1 MLQFVQKIEQFV
13 LHKINFLF
21 LFFSSS
27 IIILSIYKLYRFV
40 YTWHDGWL
48 LADWLINY
56 EDGGFKRRGLSGSLF
71 FVIQDLT
78 GITLPA
84 LVMIF
89 QLVLMV
95 LFFLLFYILIK
106 NKKKN
111 NLLMLFSI
119 SPLAFSFWL
128 YQTHEIGRKDILIFI
143 YFLLLIFYIEQKKRN
158 LYLEFCFVICAII
171 LVLFHEL
178 FIFYMPYVFALFFIF
193 NHTKPYK
200 IDLKFIL
207 SICFSCFITAIIIL
221 IFGKKINE
229 GNTLQILKNRGVERY
244 IDNGI
249 LTFSFEQNEFFQR
262 LFWDYLSFIIPI
274 ILAFISLKWIIQ
286 SMQLKPALQQKI
298 LTFIIL
304 NFIFSLPL
312 FYLAIDWGRWIFIH
326 CVLWIIILSSLNEM
340 KISIISFFKINNNI
354 KAIVLS
360 IIIFAYLFLWNM
372 AIDYPGF
379 IFLNHFW
386 RRIFTLF

>member
-1 MLQFVQKIEQFV
+1 MLQYIQKVEQFV
-13 LHKINFLF
+13 LQKSNYLYI
-21 LFFSSS
+21 FFSFS
-27 IIILSIYKLYRFV
+27 IVLLSIYKLYRFV
-40 YTWHDGWL
+40 YVWHDGWL

-56 EDGGFKRRGLSGSLF
+56 EDGGFKRRGFSGSLF
-71 FVIQDLT
+71 FMLQDLT
-78 GITLPA
+78 GISLPA
-84 LVMIF
+84 LVMGI
-89 QLVLMV
+89 QLVLMI
-95 LFFLLFYILIK
+95 LFFLLFYNLIK
-106 NKKKN
+106 RKAKN
-111 NLLMLFSI
+111 SLLILFCV
-119 SPLAFSFWL
+119 SPVAFSFWL

-158 LYLEFCFVICAII
+158 VYLEFYFVISAII

-178 FIFYMPYVFALFFIF
+178 FIFYIPFVFALFFIF
-193 NHTKPYK
+193 NQIKPYK
-200 IDLKFIL
+200 IDIKFII
-207 SICFSCFITAIIIL
+207 SICFSCFITAIMIL

-229 GNTLQILKNRGVERY
+229 GNTLQILKSRGVERY

-249 LTFSFEQNEFFQR
+249 LTFSFDQNEFFQR

-286 SMQLKPALQQKI
+286 SIQLKPALQQKI

-326 CVLWIIILSSLNEM
+326 CILWIIILSSLNKME
-340 KISIISFFKINNNI
+340 ISIISFFKINNNI

-360 IIIFAYLFLWNM
+360 IILFAYLFLWNM

-386 RRIFTLF
+386 RRFFALF